1 MPLTMFLAM
10 TKTPNQEGAA
20 AETEEE
26 EGKEAE
32 EVKSKIETDY
42 G

>member
-26 EGKEAE
+26 
-32 EVKSKIETDY
+32 VKSKIETDY